1 MKRPYILLGTLS
13 LALSFITL
21 FCNITY
27 ILLFT
32 FLVLLSFFIIFCV
45 KGKKIF
51 KNTNNTIVLIAFV
64 LLVASCIFSV
74 SCVYAP
80 IQELKG
86 TTAKFEGT
94 IIREPEHNG
103 EWTVYTLKGKLSML
117 KGNLK
122 CNIVTKDNLYS
133 IGDKLNI
140 TITSEQIEH
149 KYKNNHFADGVFI
162 SSYIKTVNEVKNGY
176 SPFYQNLGKLR
187 VFIKNQIYSV
197 CDDDIGGVM
206 LALVTGNREFISD
219 SLYEKTKVCGVT
231 HIMVVSGLHVG
242 ILSGILLKFL
252 SKLKVKRRISV
263 FLCFALFLLLIA
275 LCDFHTSA
283 IRSVVMSAVM
293 LSGSIISRRADP
305 LNSLGFAVTVMTLV
319 NPFIAGSPSF
329 LLSVFATFGVVFL
342 YPLLQYLTSFL
353 RLKGKFGRFWNDVLD
368 MTIVAVSATVC
379 ILPISTYYFGYV
391 SPLSPL
397 VTVLIGLA
405 VEISLVLSMLA
416 IVLSPISFIKI
427 ISYMIFYLA
436 GISTRYINSLI
447 NFFGDFDNLLIYI
460 DPKLSNFAFIFSS
473 LLIFAV
479 ALLYNNKK
487 QKERKKDDAAKRED
501 S

>member
-1 MKRPYILLGTLS
+1 MKRPYILLGALS
-13 LALSFITL
+13 LILSFITL
-21 FCNITY
+21 HCDIPV
-27 ILLFT
+27 ILLFA
-32 FLVLLSFFIIFCV
+32 VLILLFFFVIFCI
-45 KGKKIF
+45 KGKNFF
-51 KNTNNTIVLIAFV
+51 KNPNNKVVLIAFI

-74 SCVYAP
+74 SCVYTP

-94 IIREPEHNG
+94 IIREPEHSG
-103 EWTVYTLKGKLSML
+103 EWTVYTLKGKHSML
-117 KGNLK
+117 KGDLK
-122 CNIVTKDNLYS
+122 CNIVTRDNIYN
-133 IGDKLNI
+133 IGDRLNI
-140 TITSEQIEH
+140 TVTLEPIENE
-149 KYKNNHFADGVFI
+149 YKNSNFADGVFL
-162 SSYIKTVNEVKNGY
+162 SSYIKTVNEVKTGH

-187 VFIKNQIYSV
+187 GYIKNQIYSV
-197 CDDDIGGVM
+197 CDGDIGGVM

-242 ILSGILLKFL
+242 ILSGILLKVL

-263 FLCFALFLLLIA
+263 FLCFVLFLSLIA

-283 IRSVVMSAVM
+283 IRSVVMSSVM
-293 LSGSIISRRADP
+293 LSGSLISRRADP
-305 LNSLGFAVTVMTLV
+305 LNSLGFAVTVMALV

-342 YPLLQYLTSFL
+342 SPMIQYLIAFL
-353 RLKGKFGRFWNDVLD
+353 RLKGKFGRYLNSILD
-368 MTIVAVSATVC
+368 MIIVAVSATVC

-397 VTVLIGLA
+397 VIVLIGLA
-405 VEISLVLSMLA
+405 VEVTLILSTLG
-416 IVLSPISFIKI
+416 IVLSAIPFIKI
-427 ISYMIFYLA
+427 ISGMIFYIG
-436 GISTRYINSLI
+436 GISTRYTNSVI
-447 NFFGDFDNLLIYI
+447 NFFGDFDNLIIYI

-473 LLIFAV
+473 LLIFTV

-487 QKERKKDDAAKRED
+487 RKERKKDDAAKRED